1 MKSIYEM
8 TSSIA
13 LGRISAA
20 FMVGQ
25 LRLRRRGIT
34 AFAGDIWASLALLA
48 LVLPLPLH
56 WLPVLGLVAGFVFG
70 TGGGTFQ
77 TIWVTLL
84 QELTPSDKLGRVAS
98 IDLLG
103 SFCLQPLGFLL
114 AGHVADSFGPR
125 WVIHRRG
132 TTESRAV
139 YLSSVPTGYP

>member
-1 MKSIYEM
+1 MPSRSI
-8 TSSIA
+8 
-13 LGRISAA
+13 
-20 FMVGQ
+20 
-25 LRLRRRGIT
+25 
-34 AFAGDIWASLALLA
+34 GDIWASCALLA
-48 LVLPLPLH
+48 LVLPLPLN

-84 QELTPSDKLGRVAS
+84 HELTPSDKLGRVAS

-125 WVIHRRG
+125 WVFIGAGLLNLALYTFPLFLPGIRK
-132 TTESRAV
+132 V
-139 YLSSVPTGYP
+139 N